1 MLSPSSWL
9 LLYDSRYKGSQECTR
24 LSPIDGQQVL
34 LWKLEMSAETV
45 SRFVEIFRNHL
56 QNIWQISNIA
66 TEWVTDTCQTAVVWT
81 VFELLDYFFCLPWD
95 VSKGFNTLE
104 KWLCE
109 GKMVRH
115 LGHSNVF
122 TIYTPF
128 DPKGSIRELKQIYR
142 GNSWCWYPRRLCRSG
157 PAFAWTGRLSIFSSS
172 SSLNAFHGFIFCFI
186 FIIEESSLTGF
197 CDATSMASWR
207 WWGDLLQNYGSK
219 VQSYCECTWR
229 LPFSSN
235 SHMTCKRVSKS
246 YYFLL

>member
-9 LLYDSRYKGSQECTR
+9 LLYDSRYKGSQKCTR

-104 KWLCE
+104 KW
-109 GKMVRH
+109 H
-115 LGHSNVF
+115 L
-122 TIYTPF
+122 YTF
-128 DPKGSIRELKQIYR
+128 ILIMGLIL
-142 GNSWCWYPRRLCRSG
+142 NNFPRKL
-157 PAFAWTGRLSIFSSS
+157 LSDVK
-172 SSLNAFHGFIFCFI
+172 SLLH
-186 FIIEESSLTGF
+186 
-197 CDATSMASWR
+197 ATSPAN
-207 WWGDLLQNYGSK
+207 GDTWACWNLLQQWGFRRFIAKPY
-219 VQSYCECTWR
+219 
-229 LPFSSN
+229 
-235 SHMTCKRVSKS
+235 
-246 YYFLL
+246 